1 MTQLAAFPVWT
12 VPLMP
17 SRLPSLDAERL
28 ERLEAYLG
36 LYRDVFGRADQ
47 ARLFGLYVR
56 GLLDGDHRKNVESIA
71 GRVGGAEDPAADLAQ
86 SLQHFVTQ
94 SPWDAGKLIARYRGR
109 LTAAPHVDRTWVV
122 HDGVI
127 PKKGRFSVG
136 VQRQFA
142 RSLGRKVN
150 CQLAVV
156 VSEVHA
162 GADPLAARLYLP
174 AYWLRE
180 NRERAE
186 RTVPDTHRQGA
197 TKPEIALALLA
208 ELLAERPAAAVIA
221 EDGYAT
227 APQFVDGLAARGLTL
242 VPAAVDERPA
252 LRAARDRF
260 DWLKETLGLSHFE
273 GRTWAGWHHH
283 LALVLA
289 AYGFLRRD
297 PELPRFSTE

>member
-1 MTQLAAFPVWT
+1 MTPLTAFPVWT

-17 SRLPSLDAERL
+17 TRLPSLDADRLDRL
-28 ERLEAYLG
+28 EGYLA
-36 LYRDVFGRADQ
+36 LYRDLFGRADQ

-71 GRVGGAEDPAADLAQ
+71 GRVGGSEDPAADLAQ

-94 SPWDAGKLIARYRGR
+94 SPWDADKLVARYRSQLAAGE
-109 LTAAPHVDRTWVV
+109 TAVRTWVV

-156 VSEVHA
+156 VSEVHG

-186 RTVPDTHRQGA
+186 RTVPDAHRRGA
-197 TKPEIALALLA
+197 SKPEIALALLD
-208 ELLAERPAAAVIA
+208 ELLAERPAGAIVA

-227 APQFVDGLAARGLTL
+227 ASQFVDGLAARGLTL
-242 VPAAVDERPA
+242 APAEGDEHTS

-260 DWLKETLGLSHFE
+260 DWLKEALGLSHFE

-283 LALVLA
+283 LSLVLA
-289 AYGFLRRD
+289 AYGFLRHD
-297 PELPRFSTE
+297 PDLPDAVTD